1 MKRVPFETTKHA
13 RLFES
18 REGAE
23 RFAEAHRT
31 WARKA
36 AARFARTLGEI
47 GVQKGRILDVGSG
60 SGHLAIALAQ
70 ALLDVEIEGLDLSK
84 PMAAIA
90 QGGVAEAGL
99 AERVRF
105 TLGDARAMPFE
116 DDAFDAVVSHDTIH
130 CVPDAAAML
139 RECERV
145 LRPDGALLIWN
156 VRRTWLGALLESV
169 FKTAYTADE
178 VEAIAREAGVRPWR
192 LRTSLLYLDLEA
204 SPRTAP

>member
-18 REGAE
+18 QEGAE
-23 RFAEAHRT
+23 RFAARHET

-36 AARFARTLGEI
+36 AARFARTLGEL
-47 GVQKGRILDVGSG
+47 GFEAGRILDVGSG
-60 SGHLAIALAQ
+60 SGHLAIALAE
-70 ALLDVEIEGLDLSK
+70 ALPRAEIDGLDRSE
-84 PMAAIA
+84 PMVAIA
-90 QGGVAEAGL
+90 EAGIAEAGL
-99 AERVRF
+99 AERIRF
-105 TLGDARAMPFE
+105 TQGDAQALPFG
-116 DDAFDAVVSHDTIH
+116 DDAFDAVVSHDTLH
-130 CVPDAAAML
+130 CVPDPVAML

-145 LRPDGALLIWN
+145 LEPGGALLIWN

-178 VEAIAREAGVRPWR
+178 VEDIARSAGLRPWR